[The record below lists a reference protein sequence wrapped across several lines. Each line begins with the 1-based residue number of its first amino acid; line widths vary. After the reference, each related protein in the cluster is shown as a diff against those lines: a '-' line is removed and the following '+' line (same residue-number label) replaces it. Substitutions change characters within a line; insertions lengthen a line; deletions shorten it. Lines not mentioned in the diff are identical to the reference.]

1 MRRMCGRITNHQ
13 ELDRNARDFDA
24 DVDPSLTWSPR
35 YNVAPT
41 QPVLVLGA
49 RDGRRVLR
57 ALRWGLVPSWAKDT
71 AIGAQCIN
79 ARSETIATKP
89 AFRAAFAKRRG
100 AVLATGWF
108 EWRAGRVK
116 TPHWF
121 HDAEGAILALA
132 AVWEAWRDPTTGEEL
147 RTCAIL
153 TRAAGPL
160 VATVHDREPVLL
172 GGTALVRWL
181 DPKAPADELAALLAT
196 RGPDM
201 LAVHEVARAVGNVRN
216 DDPSLIAPMQSVA
229 A

>member
-1 MRRMCGRITNHQ
+1 MRSHQ
-13 ELDRNARDFDA
+13 EQVGAERREGEGRGEPRELRCLGEALAHVARDFDA

-57 ALRWGLVPSWAKDT
+57 ALRWGLVPSWAKDVS
-71 AIGAQCIN
+71 IGAQCIN
-79 ARSETIATKP
+79 ARSETLATKP
-89 AFRAAFAKRRG
+89 AFRAAYAKRRG
-100 AVLATGWF
+100 AVLVTGWF
-108 EWRAGRVK
+108 EWRAGAVK
-116 TPHWF
+116 VPHWF

-160 VATVHDREPVLL
+160 VATVHDRYFI
-172 GGTALVRWL
+172 
-181 DPKAPADELAALLAT
+181 
-196 RGPDM
+196 
-201 LAVHEVARAVGNVRN
+201 GNVRQIQRFF
-216 DDPSLIAPMQSVA
+216 DRSVA
-229 A
+229 AANDCDILTAIEKAVASSTT